1 MRMSDWSSDVCS
13 SDLVPHEAF
22 GDCIRAHVSGGEGNR
37 PVLLMGHRDT
47 VFPDGEAARRP
58 FTVDGDTA
66 YGPGVADM
74 KAGLVMNAFVL
85 AAVKRFGG
93 SPYPLTGLYTSEEE
107 HASPTTWRTEAR
119 RGGRESV
126 STCRGRWSPY

>member
-1 MRMSDWSSDVCS
+1 MAGVDAVGQAIEAWFAAEGIPTDR
-13 SDLVPHEAF
+13 VPHGAF

-58 FTVDGDTA
+58 VTVDGDTA

-74 KAGLVMNAFVL
+74 KAGLV
-85 AAVKRFGG
+85 R
-93 SPYPLTGLYTSEEE
+93 SEEHTSELQ
-107 HASPTTWRTEAR
+107 SLM
-119 RGGRESV
+119 
-126 STCRGRWSPY
+126 